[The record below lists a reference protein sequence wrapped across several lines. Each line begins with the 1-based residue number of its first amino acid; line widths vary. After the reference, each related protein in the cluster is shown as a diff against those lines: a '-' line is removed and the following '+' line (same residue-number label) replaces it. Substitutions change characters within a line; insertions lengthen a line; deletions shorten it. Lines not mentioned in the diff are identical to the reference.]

1 MRCKGMA
8 RSSSGHGGDITG
20 GAELSGSMGTTARE
34 GNRARGERGSA
45 FLLTASAGGAEAGS
59 GKGWSRRGVGGD
71 LGHPREE
78 EEVGDDAP
86 RAFRLLGLA
95 ETT

>member
-1 MRCKGMA
+1 MA
-8 RSSSGHGGDITG
+8 GSSSVHGGDIAG

-45 FLLTASAGGAEAGS
+45 YWLTTSAGGTEAGS

-71 LGHPREE
+71 LRHPREE
-78 EEVGDDAP
+78 EEVGDGAP
-86 RAFRLLGLA
+86 RPFQLRGSA